1 MQIESDGLLRGGQL
15 EGGPEP
21 AAASP
26 AEKRRR
32 WLRTFLAL
40 AATAGLFVLMLQK
53 VDLAQFLTTLRQAQW
68 QLVAAVAL
76 LSLVGCHSLAIL
88 RLWTLLRVLPRGAPS
103 TKLAPGEHRGLGD
116 VTSIYLATT
125 AAHNLLPSFAGD
137 ALRTVQLHRRHGY
150 PLGTLVAAQL
160 VERVLEA
167 LGLSLVT
174 LGVVLALPLPSSL
187 GRPLGAFAILG
198 VGGALL
204 LLLLALYH
212 KPDAPAAAA
221 TAPSAVEDSP
231 ALGTKVLRQLRQF
244 VAQLAAGVYHLRRP
258 TTWGGALLWSVIGDA
273 INTLTVGLCLW
284 SVGVSLPVSGWFLVM
299 LAGRASGLLP
309 TTPGQFGV
317 MEGAMVLALGFLG
330 VEATRALPFALLFHV
345 AHFVP
350 VTVVGLIEAR
360 RHL

>member
-1 MQIESDGLLRGGQL
+1 MQIETDGRSGQEDEALL
-15 EGGPEP
+15 P
-21 AAASP
+21 ATASP
-26 AEKRRR
+26 GGKRRR
-32 WLRTFLAL
+32 WLRTLVAL

-53 VDLAQFLTTLRQAQW
+53 VDLAQFLATLRQAQW

-76 LSLVGCHSLAIL
+76 LSLIGCHSLAIL
-88 RLWTLLRVLPRGAPS
+88 RLWTLLRVLPRGVPS
-103 TKLAPGEHRGLGD
+103 TPPAPGEHRGLGD

-150 PLGTLVAAQL
+150 PLGTLIAAQL

-187 GRPLGAFAILG
+187 ARPLGMFAVLG

-204 LLLLALYH
+204 LLLLARRH
-212 KPDAPAAAA
+212 RPGAPATA
-221 TAPSAVEDSP
+221 TASSALEDSP
-231 ALGTKVLRQLRQF
+231 ALWARLLRQLRHF
-244 VAQLAAGVYHLRRP
+244 VAQLAEGVYHLRRP
-258 TTWGGALLWSVIGDA
+258 TTWGGALLWSVAGDA

-330 VEATRALPFALLFHV
+330 VAATQALPFALLFHV

>member
-1 MQIESDGLLRGGQL
+1 MQIETDGRS
-15 EGGPEP
+15 GPMDGALAP
-21 AAASP
+21 AAASPPASP

-32 WLRTFLAL
+32 WLRTCLAL

-53 VDLAQFLTTLRQAQW
+53 VDLAQFLATLRQAQW

-76 LSLVGCHSLAIL
+76 LSLIGCHSLAIL
-88 RLWTLLRVLPRGAPS
+88 RLWTLLRVLPRGVPS
-103 TKLAPGEHRGLGD
+103 IPPLPGERRGLGD

-150 PLGTLVAAQL
+150 PLGTLIAAQL

-174 LGVVLALPLPSSL
+174 LGVVLVLPLPSAL
-187 GRPLGAFAILG
+187 GRPLGMFAILG
-198 VGGALL
+198 VSGALL
-204 LLLLALYH
+204 LLLLARQH
-212 KPDAPAAAA
+212 RPDAAA
-221 TAPSAVEDSP
+221 TSASSALEDRP
-231 ALGTKVLRQLRQF
+231 ALWARLLRQLRHF

-258 TTWGGALLWSVIGDA
+258 TTWGGALLWSVAGDA
-273 INTLTVGLCLW
+273 VNTLTVGLCLG

-330 VEATRALPFALLFHV
+330 VEPTRALPFALLFHV